1 MGMQTTEK
9 ISSQTGDAEL
19 LVQFASGG
27 EDEAFAE
34 LVRRHLPLVLAVAR
48 RRLGSSGLAEDA
60 AQQVFIALSR
70 KLRQGREI
78 PCLAAWLQKAA
89 VYEASNLARKE
100 QRLRRGHER
109 AKELWTGDQPAHDDP
124 RLDRALASLAD
135 RDRQILL
142 LHHFEKLP
150 FARIASQFG
159 INEAAAQRRGH
170 RAMEKLAKLIRAQGV
185 ERDARFCS
193 LWLAG
198 SLAPPGMTVSSDLIT
213 RISALKSAATHSL
226 PWLPIAAAIT
236 LIGGG
241 TWATV
246 VATRPNPP
254 QAPAAISSAAP
265 TRERPATRK
274 FTPQTSDE
282 KLSPEVR
289 EFIELA
295 KRDSK
300 EAWEWVKLRPR
311 GAFEF
316 LQDAARALAD
326 RDLPAAERLLEI
338 VKGPMPRMVMI
349 GDIMSSRAAGNF
361 ESAVLWIDGFPA
373 AEDRKAV
380 GFSNCAYVNS
390 EIMNHDYAG
399 ALGFARSPEVREWLV
414 RQACEKAA
422 ATDEKQ
428 ILELAAGLKDNERR
442 IAIGHAASLLL
453 QRGDPRGYELLDAAA
468 VDAAELPDIANIA
481 LRDPAGLMQWMLSR
495 DIRPNGPIDVR
506 SLWHTWGKRDAAAA
520 ASWAR
525 SLDAK
530 QRRDLHLDF
539 AMDPTVQRMLD
550 QP

>member
-1 MGMQTTEK
+1 METIRK

-19 LVQFASGG
+19 LARFSSGG
-27 EDEAFAE
+27 EDAAFSE

-109 AKELWTGDQPAHDDP
+109 AKEHWTGHEPASDDP

-170 RAMEKLAKLIRAQGV
+170 RALEKLAKLIRAQGI

-193 LWLAG
+193 IWLAG
-198 SLAPPGMTVSSDLIT
+198 SLAPPGMVPSADLVARVSS
-213 RISALKSAATHSL
+213 LKSAATHSL
-226 PWLPIAAAIT
+226 PWLPVAAAIA
-236 LIGGG
+236 LVGGVVG
-241 TWATV
+241 TV

-254 QAPAAISSAAP
+254 QVSVAVSNSAP
-265 TRERPATRK
+265 TRERPVTRK

-289 EFIELA
+289 EFIDRA

-300 EAWEWVKLRPR
+300 DAWEWVKLRP
-311 GAFEF
+311 GGVFEF
-316 LQDAARALAD
+316 LQDATRALAD

-338 VKGPMPRMVMI
+338 VEGPMPRLVII

-373 AEDRKAV
+373 AEDRKAI
-380 GFSNCAYVNS
+380 GFSNCTYVNS

-399 ALGFARSPEVREWLV
+399 ALGFARSAEVREWLV

-428 ILELAAGLKDNERR
+428 IMELAAGLKENERR

-453 QRGDPRGYELLDAAA
+453 QRGDPRGYELLDEAA

-495 DIRPNGPIDVR
+495 DTGPDRLTEIR
-506 SLWHTWGKRDAAAA
+506 SLWHSWGKRDAAAA

-525 SLDAK
+525 SLDAG

-539 AMDPTVQRMLD
+539 AMDPTVQRILD

>member
-1 MGMQTTEK
+1 MMETIRK
-9 ISSQTGDAEL
+9 ISSQAGDAEL
-19 LVQFASGG
+19 LARFSSGG
-27 EDEAFAE
+27 DDAAFSE

-60 AQQVFIALSR
+60 AQQAFIALSR

-109 AKELWTGDQPAHDDP
+109 AKEHWTGHEPAPDDP

-135 RDRQILL
+135 RDRQILM

-170 RAMEKLAKLIRAQGV
+170 RALEKLAKLIRAQGI

-198 SLAPPGMTVSSDLIT
+198 SLAPPGMAPSADLVARVSS
-213 RISALKSAATHSL
+213 LKSAATHSL
-226 PWLPIAAAIT
+226 PWLPVATAIA
-236 LIGGG
+236 LVGGVVG
-241 TWATV
+241 TV

-254 QAPAAISSAAP
+254 PSPVPVSHSAPA
-265 TRERPATRK
+265 RERPATRK
-274 FTPQTSDE
+274 FAPQTSDE
-282 KLSPEVR
+282 KLSPEIR
-289 EFIELA
+289 EFIALA

-300 EAWEWVKLRPR
+300 AAWEWAKLRPG
-311 GAFEF
+311 GAFRF
-316 LQDAARALAD
+316 LQGAIRALAD
-326 RDLPAAERLLEI
+326 RDLPAAERLLEL
-338 VKGPMPRMVMI
+338 VEGLMPRFVVI
-349 GDIMSSRAAGNF
+349 GEIMSSRADGNF
-361 ESAVLWIDGFPA
+361 ESAVLWIDSFPS
-373 AEDRKAV
+373 AEERNAL
-380 GFSNCAYVNS
+380 GFSDCAYVNS
-390 EIMNHDYAG
+390 EIRNHDYAG
-399 ALGFARSPEVREWLV
+399 ALGFARSAEVREWLV

-428 ILELAAGLKDNERR
+428 ILELASRLEGNERR
-442 IAIGHAASLLL
+442 IAVGHAASLLL
-453 QRGDPRGYELLDAAA
+453 QRGDPRGYELLNEAA
-468 VDAAELPDIANIA
+468 VDASLLPDIDSIV
-481 LRDPAGLMQWMLSR
+481 LRDPAGLMRWMLAR
-495 DIRPNGPIDVR
+495 GTEPDRLTDVR
-506 SLWHTWGKRDAAAA
+506 SLWHSWGKRDAAAA
-520 ASWAR
+520 ASWVR
-525 SLDAK
+525 SLDAG

-539 AMDPTVQRMLD
+539 AMDPTVQRILD